1 MTKETVNEAALRM
14 LESLRQANQAVAESV
29 VAAQERNVK
38 FAQSMFTNGAE
49 VLKNHAE
56 GTQAMLQTLEQQ
68 TQKQQELFQKLV
80 QELGQEARTELEQ
93 QMKQQQENFHTLVHQ
108 FEQQTQKQ
116 QEAFQKWI
124 QSSMNLFQP
133 PKS

>member
-1 MTKETVNEAALRM
+1 MTKETVNEAAMHM

-38 FAQSMFTNGAE
+38 FAQNMFTSGAE
-49 VLKNHAE
+49 VLKSHAE
-56 GTQAMLQTLEQQ
+56 GTQAMLHALEQQ
-68 TQKQQELFQKLV
+68 TQKQQEVFEKLA

-93 QMKQQQENFHTLVHQ
+93 QMQKQQENFRKLAREL
-108 FEQQTQKQ
+108 EQQTQRQ
-116 QEAFQKWI
+116 QEAFQKWM

>member
-1 MTKETVNEAALRM
+1 MTKETVNEAALHM

-38 FAQSMFTNGAE
+38 FAQNMFTNGAE
-49 VLKNHAE
+49 VLKSHTE
-56 GTQAMLQTLEQQ
+56 ETQAMLQALEQQ
-68 TQKQQELFQKLV
+68 TLKQQEAFQKLV
-80 QELGQEARTELEQ
+80 QELGQEARTDLEQ
-93 QMKQQQENFHTLVHQ
+93 QMQRQQENFRKLVQ
-108 FEQQTQKQ
+108 DLEQQTQRQ
-116 QEAFQKWI
+116 QEAFQKWM